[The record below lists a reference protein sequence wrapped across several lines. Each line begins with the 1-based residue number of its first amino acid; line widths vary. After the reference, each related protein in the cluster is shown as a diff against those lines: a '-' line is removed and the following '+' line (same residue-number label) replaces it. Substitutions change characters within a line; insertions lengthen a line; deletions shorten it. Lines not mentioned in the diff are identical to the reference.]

1 MAQGTLTVSM
11 YSLQFYKFG
20 FKCLTTY
27 KNNIFS
33 LLVKSSLVKL
43 ETSCTVILPPMVS
56 VLWVK
61 LRRCPILLF
70 ISSSPEPK
78 IVDSSFDER
87 KKGEGISVTI
97 FSEILLLL
105 QKFKS
110 LGQFLRIDLV
120 FCKILNLL

>member
-1 MAQGTLTVSM
+1 M
-11 YSLQFYKFG
+11 
-20 FKCLTTY
+20 
-27 KNNIFS
+27 
-33 LLVKSSLVKL
+33 
-43 ETSCTVILPPMVS
+43 LPPTVS
-56 VLWVK
+56 VLCFI
-61 LRRCPILLF
+61 LLCPILLF

-110 LGQFLRIDLV
+110 LGQFLRID
-120 FCKILNLL
+120 

>member
-1 MAQGTLTVSM
+1 M
-11 YSLQFYKFG
+11 
-20 FKCLTTY
+20 
-27 KNNIFS
+27 
-33 LLVKSSLVKL
+33 
-43 ETSCTVILPPMVS
+43 LPPTVS
-56 VLWVK
+56 VLCFI
-61 LRRCPILLF
+61 LLCPILLF

-120 FCKILNLL
+120 FCKILNLLCQKKYFWANFSSCRSEGLYSVQGDNMRPSQFEPFTRYDK